1 MSGTLGIITNEIAR
15 YSVFGQLIDLLEVPE
30 GTLKIWG
37 RGVDV
42 VKNRNEILDKAV
54 GEWLCMID
62 DDQVFHAD
70 ILMKLLARDKD
81 VIAPLILERHFPY
94 KPVAFRNINGERQSV
109 LMNGLQEVDALGTG
123 IFLMKRKV
131 WETVGK
137 FRYSGEVIKEDLD
150 YCQRIKAAGFSIFCD
165 FSLPAGHMTPF
176 AVWPLANGK
185 VGLRN
190 HNKTHV
196 VDRT

>member
-1 MSGTLGIITNEIAR
+1 MATGS
-15 YSVFGQLIDLLEVPE
+15 
-30 GTLKIWG
+30 
-37 RGVDV
+37 
-42 VKNRNEILDKAV
+42 
-54 GEWLCMID
+54 CMID